1 MSIDLKNARSAAKR
15 SVSITL
21 RKLNGLLQMGAEEDE
36 LKRQVEL
43 VEKSYDELLAAHYE
57 YTESYEG
64 EEDQEVYLQ
73 NSTDEYYKAIGMYKN
88 VLKANKEIE
97 EKKEANILRQTS
109 ERDFLKLRSSLERI
123 HNDKLK
129 LRS

>member
-36 LKRQVEL
+36 RKEL

-88 VLKANKEIE
+88 VKQI
-97 EKKEANILRQTS
+97 KK
-109 ERDFLKLRSSLERI
+109 
-123 HNDKLK
+123 
-129 LRS
+129 